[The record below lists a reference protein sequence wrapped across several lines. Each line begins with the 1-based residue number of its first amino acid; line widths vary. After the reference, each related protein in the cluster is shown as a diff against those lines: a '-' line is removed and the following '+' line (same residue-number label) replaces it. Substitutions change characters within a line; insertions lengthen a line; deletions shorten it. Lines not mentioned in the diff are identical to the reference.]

1 MTGLLQIGD
10 ISLLSLFSEGNF
22 LELFTYLFLFIGI
35 VVFVILFFIN
45 AGYGRYASKE
55 WGFQMDNRIGW
66 LIMEAVSP
74 IGFFILFL
82 LGNRTQNIVAIVFLL
97 IWEMHYFHRAFIY
110 PFRIRGK
117 IKIPLVIVLM
127 GLIFNGGNVYL
138 QGRYLFTL
146 SPVQSSAWL
155 YDLRFII
162 GATIFVI
169 AFTINLKSD
178 QILRNLR
185 KPGDSSGYKIPYGNL
200 YRYISCPNYFGEILE
215 WIAWAVLT
223 WSLVGFVFAIWTA
236 ANLIPRALAHHKWYH
251 ERFPDYPSNRKAI
264 IPFLL

>member
-1 MTGLLQIGD
+1 
-10 ISLLSLFSEGNF
+10 
-22 LELFTYLFLFIGI
+22 
-35 VVFVILFFIN
+35 
-45 AGYGRYASKE
+45 
-55 WGFQMDNRIGW
+55 
-66 LIMEAVSP
+66 
-74 IGFFILFL
+74 
-82 LGNRTQNIVAIVFLL
+82 
-97 IWEMHYFHRAFIY
+97 MHYFHRAFIY